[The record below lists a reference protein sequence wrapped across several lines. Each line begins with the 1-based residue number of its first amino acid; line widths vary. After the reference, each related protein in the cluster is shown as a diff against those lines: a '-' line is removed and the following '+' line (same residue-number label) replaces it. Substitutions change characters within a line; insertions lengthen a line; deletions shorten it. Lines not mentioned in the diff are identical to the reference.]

1 MKNKLKKFF
10 RNFDL
15 REGAASLMFLV
26 LGILFIVFPEG
37 MLKTLCYVAGALTLV
52 WGIVRMILYFREEGG
67 VHVYDVVILAAV
79 MVSGI
84 LLIVAPAFVSEF
96 ITVML
101 GVLLILDSIS
111 KIIESRELYK
121 LNKGAE
127 WLTAA
132 IIGVVCAA
140 GARPYGVAALIQPN
154 RVIEGMGGIRQPIGL
169 TGVGLN
175 YLVELRVSGGVDAA
189 ADNLAHGVLP
199 ASLPRREYG
208 GHLQRLLLAQRLC
221 I

>member
-79 MVSGI
+79 MVAGI

-96 ITVML
+96 ITVLL

-132 IIGVVCAA
+132 IIGVVCAVLGMIIIFNPFA
-140 GARPYGVAALIQPN
+140 TT
-154 RVIEGMGGIRQPIGL
+154 RVLMIFVGI
-169 TGVGLN
+169 
-175 YLVELRVSGGVDAA
+175 S
-189 ADNLAHGVLP
+189 
-199 ASLPRREYG
+199 
-208 GHLQRLLLAQRLC
+208 LLLDSVCSLTAAC
-221 I
+221 IYAAMRAGKDEAEGEVIDI